1 MPETIVR
8 HEGEHLYAAS
18 PASVAGQGL
27 SQAIL
32 HLRRAEQLQEARD
45 LERSGLSNVDLRALR
60 YLVQASRDDRELS
73 PKDLIV
79 ILGTSSANVT
89 NVVERLVSKGY
100 VQRIDHPTDRRAHY
114 LVPTEDGIRHVN
126 ETFADHHAAI
136 VAVIDELDD
145 AEASAAS
152 AVIERIASA
161 LNGLSAAGAAPISPR

>member
-18 PASVAGQGL
+18 PATTAGQRL

-45 LERSGLSNVDLRALR
+45 LRRSGLSNVDLRALR
-60 YLVQASRDDRELS
+60 YLVQASRDERELS

-89 NVVERLVSKGY
+89 NVVERLVAKGY
-100 VQRIDHPTDRRAHY
+100 VERISHPTDRRAHY
-114 LVPTEDGIRHVN
+114 LVPTDAGIRHVN
-126 ETFADHHAAI
+126 DTFADHHAAI
-136 VAVIDELDD
+136 VAVIDELEDPD
-145 AEASAAS
+145 ALSASE
-152 AVIERIASA
+152 VIERVAAA
-161 LNGLSAAGAAPISPR
+161 LDRLSAAPTAAR